1 MNGDVW
7 CDESLTVPWILA
19 DYNMRHHKEGQQEKT
34 ESAWEWGEEG
44 KGGNVYGWKEE
55 WIGIVLDNLIMA
67 TRMEMGDEANIINED
82 YFWWFEAIQKMNGLL
97 EFLTKGSKV
106 P

>member
-34 ESAWEWGEEG
+34 ESA
-44 KGGNVYGWKEE
+44 
-55 WIGIVLDNLIMA
+55 
-67 TRMEMGDEANIINED
+67 
-82 YFWWFEAIQKMNGLL
+82 
-97 EFLTKGSKV
+97 
-106 P
+106 